1 MPGRNGVFW
10 LAVRLFVL
18 NRTPPLSPTILVFC
32 KHPRDWFSNVPSQ
45 FSKYSLNLGVIISA
59 IVHFYRFRK
68 SWSFHDGR
76 SLLEGKIFIVLKTR
90 TFCAVFHLVL
100 SSASAV
106 DISQWSTRASMASD
120 GQRPACS
127 HPFVSCQHLTDS
139 TPDPESLLAS
149 GIQRSDSRKDG
160 GETCRTMPALY
171 YRSEPSFVALT
182 LYGSAKRW
190 L

>member
-1 MPGRNGVFW
+1 MP
-10 LAVRLFVL
+10 LFIAQTVEC
-18 NRTPPLSPTILVFC
+18 TPDRS
-32 KHPRDWFSNVPSQ
+32 DFSE
-45 FSKYSLNLGVIISA
+45 GVINLA
-59 IVHFYRFRK
+59 
-68 SWSFHDGR
+68 
-76 SLLEGKIFIVLKTR
+76 E
-90 TFCAVFHLVL
+90 
-100 SSASAV
+100 
-106 DISQWSTRASMASD
+106 SQWDQGLFGCYVTTTIRGNFQSHMHQLLPPPTALYLFLGTGLQKPGQKRLMHLLPWPPMA
-120 GQRPACS
+120 RPACW